1 MELQMKQMKQI
12 TNNIINE
19 IQIMKRDVKTIS
31 FMLYKLEHKQSIF
44 QENKEL
50 IQKLNNI
57 IITHYKDANLNYDEE
72 QILFGINIIINKSKN
87 TEQSVRIA
95 YKMKLFIPY
104 ETDNYLILMKQS
116 NGNLFFE
123 DYNILIEA
131 FYEME
136 RYKYISFEEHKN

>member
-1 MELQMKQMKQI
+1 MDLQVKQIKQI

-31 FMLYKLEHKQSIF
+31 FMLYKLEHKQTIF
-44 QENKEL
+44 QEKKEL

-87 TEQSVRIA
+87 AEQSVRIA

-136 RYKYISFEEHKN
+136 RFKYISFEEHKN

>member
-1 MELQMKQMKQI
+1 MKQMKQI

-31 FMLYKLEHKQSIF
+31 LMLYKLEHKQSIF